1 MSPYWICINNI
12 SSSVTYLFTL
22 LIIRCFLCIQFNSVQ
37 SLSRV
42 RLFATPWS
50 AARQASLSIT
60 NSWSSLKLMS
70 IKSVMP
76 SSHLIL
82 CRPLLLP
89 SVFPSIRVFS
99 SELTL
104 HIWCAKYWTFSLS
117 ISPSSEYSGLTSFRI
132 DWFDLLKSSLA
143 SEFESIN
150 SLSLS
155 LLYVCVCVSVIY
167 HIFSEMQFP
176 KYHIFKTFYSVSINT
191 WYWCY

>member
-1 MSPYWICINNI
+1 MI
-12 SSSVTYLFTL
+12 LFMFL
-22 LIIRCFLCIQFNSVQ
+22 YFLCIYCCLVSKSCPTLCNPM
-37 SLSRV
+37 
-42 RLFATPWS
+42 T
-50 AARQASLSIT
+50 AACEASLSFTI
-60 NSWSSLKLMS
+60 SQSLLKFTS
-70 IKSVMP
+70 IESVMP
-76 SSHLIL
+76 SNHLIL

-143 SEFESIN
+143 SEFESIS

-155 LLYVCVCVSVIY
+155 LLYVCVCVCNISY
-167 HIFSEMQFP
+167 L
-176 KYHIFKTFYSVSINT
+176 
-191 WYWCY
+191 